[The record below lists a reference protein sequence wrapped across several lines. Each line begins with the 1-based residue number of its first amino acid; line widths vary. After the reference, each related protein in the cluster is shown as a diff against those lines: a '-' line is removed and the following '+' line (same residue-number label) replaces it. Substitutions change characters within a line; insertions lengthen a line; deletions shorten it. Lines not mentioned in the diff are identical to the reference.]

1 MRFYSDELKKFFD
14 TQEQCLAAEE
24 KARIDAEE
32 KNITKAKLAK
42 EINDA
47 EKLVDDAYEELEL
60 AKKQVC
66 ELQKEYDEKV
76 DSIMTPA
83 VNKVTECTKIRA
95 EAIKKFNDNYG
106 VYTTTYTGNKALN
119 EYLKIDNMMN
129 QLWKKFYW

>member
-1 MRFYSDELKKFFD
+1 MRYYSDELKKFFD

-24 KARIDAEE
+24 KARIDLEE

-47 EKLVDDAYEELEL
+47 EKLVDEAYEELEC
-60 AKKQVC
+60 AKKKVC
-66 ELQKEYDEKV
+66 ELQKEYDERV

-83 VNKVTECTKIRA
+83 VNRVTECTKIRA

>member
-1 MRFYSDELKKFFD
+1 MKFYSEELKKFFE

-42 EINDA
+42 AIDDA
-47 EKLVDDAYEELEL
+47 EKLVDEAYEELEL

-66 ELQKEYDEKV
+66 ELQAEYDAKV
-76 DSIMTPA
+76 DNIMTPA
-83 VNKVTECTKIRA
+83 VNKVSESTKIRA

-119 EYLKIDNMMN
+119 EYLKIENMMN
-129 QLWKKFYW
+129 QLWKKLYW